1 MTKYYFFC
9 VACCRIGYFTLRRA
23 FKHFGNTHFIP
34 TFGFDQINSTS
45 TNSLDMKKTYSTQI
59 SLNSPHFYSAVS
71 RSGRLKTRQRIKKI
85 VQITTN
91 HRINNGLLW
100 LITTT
105 VYLFMHFVNTIY
117 KRLSQPLHLMNCNLN
132 LPVWL
137 HAVNASGLFQ
147 IIWVLIKSPIW
158 YEDSIL
164 SWWP

>member
-34 TFGFDQINSTS
+34 TFGFDKINSTS

-100 LITTT
+100 L
-105 VYLFMHFVNTIY
+105 N
-117 KRLSQPLHLMNCNLN
+117 N
-132 LPVWL
+132 
-137 HAVNASGLFQ
+137 GLFIYAFREHDLQ
-147 IIWVLIKSPIW
+147 AIISDFCI
-158 YEDSIL
+158 
-164 SWWP
+164 